1 MGVFNVIKLANDYV
15 QAKRYLKKNKVDVT
29 KVRDFIDKLQD
40 YIEELRNFK
49 AQIEVHINKAK
60 EVIRALSD
68 RLKVRKVGK

>member
-29 KVRDFIDKLQD
+29 KIRDFIGRLQD

-49 AQIEVHINKAK
+49 AQVEIHINKAK

-68 RLKVRKVGK
+68 RLKARKAGK

>member
-15 QAKRYLKKNKVDVT
+15 QAKRYLKKNKVDAT
-29 KVRDFIDKLQD
+29 KVRDFIDRLQD

-49 AQIEVHINKAK
+49 AQVEIHINKAK

-68 RLKVRKVGK
+68 RLKARKAGK

>member
-15 QAKRYLKKNKVDVT
+15 QAKRYLKKNKVDAT
-29 KVRDFIDKLQD
+29 KIRDFIDKLQD

-49 AQIEVHINKAK
+49 AQVEIHINKAK

>member
-15 QAKRYLKKNKVDVT
+15 HAKRYLKKNKVDAT
-29 KVRDFIDKLQD
+29 KIRDFIDRLQD

-49 AQIEVHINKAK
+49 AQVEIHINKAK

-68 RLKVRKVGK
+68 RLKARKAGK

>member
-15 QAKRYLKKNKVDVT
+15 QAKRYLKKNKVDAV

-49 AQIEVHINKAK
+49 AQVEIHINKAK

>member
-1 MGVFNVIKLANDYV
+1 MGVFNVIKLANDYI
-15 QAKRYLKKNKVDVT
+15 QAKRYLKKNKVDAA
-29 KVRDFIDKLQD
+29 KIRDFIDKLQD

-49 AQIEVHINKAK
+49 AQVEIHINKAK

>member
-15 QAKRYLKKNKVDVT
+15 QAKRYLKKNKVDAT
-29 KVRDFIDKLQD
+29 KIRDFIDKLQD
-40 YIEELRNFK
+40 YIEELRSFK
-49 AQIEVHINKAK
+49 AQVEVHINKAK

>member
-15 QAKRYLKKNKVDVT
+15 QAKRYLKKNKVDAI
-29 KVRDFIDKLQD
+29 KIRNFIDKLQD

-49 AQIEVHINKAK
+49 AQVEVHINKAK

>member
-15 QAKRYLKKNKVDVT
+15 QAKRYLKKNKVDAT
-29 KVRDFIDKLQD
+29 KIRDFIDRLQD

-49 AQIEVHINKAK
+49 AQVEIHINKAK

-68 RLKVRKVGK
+68 RLKARKAGK

>member
-15 QAKRYLKKNKVDVT
+15 QAKRYLKKNKVDAK

-49 AQIEVHINKAK
+49 AQVEAHINKTK

-68 RLKVRKVGK
+68 RLKARKAGK